1 MTKTEQAKHCFGQ
14 GFNCAQAVIGVFSQ
28 NLGIDK
34 DTAMKLSTGLGSGLR
49 CGEVCGAVTGAAI
62 VIGLK
67 YGHGREIDEDAK
79 KKTHALITEF
89 EKRFAEENGSIVCKD
104 ILTYDLSNEEE
115 LKIIREQ
122 NLFETICPDIVES
135 AVEILD
141 EIL

>member
-1 MTKTEQAKHCFGQ
+1 
-14 GFNCAQAVIGVFSQ
+14 
-28 NLGIDK
+28 
-34 DTAMKLSTGLGSGLR
+34 MKLSTGLGGGLR